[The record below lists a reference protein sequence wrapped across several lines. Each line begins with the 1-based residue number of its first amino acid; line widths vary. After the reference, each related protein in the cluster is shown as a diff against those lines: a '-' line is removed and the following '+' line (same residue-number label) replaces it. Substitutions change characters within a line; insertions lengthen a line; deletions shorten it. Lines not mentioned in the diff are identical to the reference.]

1 VYDEEFGSIVD
12 GLAIA
17 LALAVLG
24 AALKLNVDSGT
35 NESRPS

>member
-1 VYDEEFGSIVD
+1 MKNSDQS
-12 GLAIA
+12 LMAWAIA

-24 AALKLNVDSGT
+24 AALRLDVDSGT